1 MFITDKV
8 NEEGLY
14 ALTMYKSGIQ
24 LEIVLDDFIVCKNSR
39 PCFTKANGNELWV
52 LLAEKAWAKIHG
64 SFHRIK
70 SGWAHETMR
79 DLTGAPA
86 FSHKVANED
95 DMWGKLVEADEKDY
109 MIAASCGNRDEDL
122 QKSAARELG
131 LITAHSYS
139 LIRATTVELDG

>member
-1 MFITDKV
+1 
-8 NEEGLY
+8 
-14 ALTMYKSGIQ
+14 
-24 LEIVLDDFIVCKNSR
+24 
-39 PCFTKANGNELWV
+39 
-52 LLAEKAWAKIHG
+52 
-64 SFHRIK
+64 
-70 SGWAHETMR
+70 MR